1 LNPIDEQ
8 HSPGP
13 FGTNLKNVNINKFSL
28 ISRGNQ
34 VEFKAKAFD
43 GPYKDLE
50 IQALEVLVQNPT
62 TNMAEKV
69 LVFWLIS
76 RPERVVFSVEC

>member
-1 LNPIDEQ
+1 VESKLNSKQKP
-8 HSPGP
+8 S
-13 FGTNLKNVNINKFSL
+13 TAL
-28 ISRGNQ
+28 
-34 VEFKAKAFD
+34 
-43 GPYKDLE
+43 YKDLE

-69 LVFWLIS
+69 LVFWLMS